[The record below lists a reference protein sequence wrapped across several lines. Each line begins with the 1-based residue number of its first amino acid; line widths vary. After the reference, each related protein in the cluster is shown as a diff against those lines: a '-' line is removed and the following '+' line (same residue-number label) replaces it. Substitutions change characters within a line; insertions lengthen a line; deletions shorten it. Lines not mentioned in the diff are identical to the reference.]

1 MIANELRIGNF
12 VNVPNPEQCPFRI
25 DAFEY
30 CSKKFIKVAQEVKIN
45 GTEVHPL
52 TWYGGDLQPIELT
65 EQWLFN
71 FGFKKYEESDIPAY
85 YKNFG
90 SFLDDDYEYC
100 FAIYQDIEE
109 NFYIQLIGKK
119 IILKQVHKLQNVWFE
134 ITEEELNFKK

>member
-1 MIANELRIGNF
+1 MIANELRIGNWVQWNIEGGYENALVSAISKDEIF
-12 VNVPNPEQCPFRI
+12 FKCGDSDIVERI
-25 DAFEY
+25 
-30 CSKKFIKVAQEVKIN
+30 SGI
-45 GTEVHPL
+45 L
-52 TWYGGDLQPIELT
+52 LT
-65 EQWLFN
+65 EEWLFN

-134 ITEEELNFKK
+134 ITEEELNYKK